1 MSDFAHLQRF
11 KSADA
16 HGTPIG
22 HIIGFHAKAGGL
34 GRDGLG
40 QRPKILL
47 FDHIGDLKQDWLRL
61 QSEPH
66 VMIHQ
71 SYAWCETWSYHHDA
85 QTLFIALKSGAQ
97 IEMIL
102 PLELVKTPMGTCAQM
117 IGTAHSNGNFPLASR
132 TFLQACPPDFMTW
145 LTRELV
151 QMNLPFDVISLDR
164 MRPTFYHQKNVFLSG
179 NHFQNQNA
187 SFQLNLLGDFDS
199 TLAQISA
206 KKRRKE
212 HRKTHNKLQRLGG
225 YSLCKATSPEQIDQ
239 ALDAFFRLKSARFEK
254 FGIADAFAAQSVQ
267 QHFRALAHLAVYETG
282 SLDLN
287 YIQMNAGEF
296 KDQIL
301 AVVATTVKDGHMI
314 CHFNAF
320 DENIGRDNNSSP
332 GIFLFYLLI
341 KQACEKG
348 LSLFDMGIGDQRYKR
363 SITNVAT
370 AHFDCFICLN
380 WRGRLLSALLRTKT
394 WLKRIAKSNHIS
406 LSTTRW
412 LKRWLTRSR

>member
-22 HIIGFHAKAGGL
+22 HIIGFHAKTRAI
-34 GRDGLG
+34 GRDGYG

-47 FDHIGDLKQDWLRL
+47 FDHIADLKQDWLRL
-61 QSEPH
+61 QTEPH
-66 VMIHQ
+66 VMVHQ
-71 SYAWCETWSYHHDA
+71 SYAWCKAWSYHHRDP
-85 QTLFIALKSGAQ
+85 TLFIALKSGAQ

-102 PLELVKTPMGTCAQM
+102 PLELVKTPLGTYAQM
-117 IGTAHSNGNFPLASR
+117 IGTTHSNGNFPLASSA
-132 TFLQACPPDFMTW
+132 FLQACPPDFMAW
-145 LTRELV
+145 LTQELRT
-151 QMNLPFDVISLDR
+151 MRLPFDGISLDR
-164 MRPTFYHQKNVFLSG
+164 MRPTFRHQKNVFLGSSQV
-179 NHFQNQNA
+179 QNQNA

-199 TLAQISA
+199 SLAQISA

-225 YSLCKATSPEQIDQ
+225 YSCHKATSPGQIDQ
-239 ALDAFFRLKSARFEK
+239 ALDAFFRLKSARFETL
-254 FGIADAFAAQSVQ
+254 GIVDAFAEHSVQ
-267 QHFRALAHLAVYETG
+267 EHFRALAHLGADETG
-282 SLDLN
+282 HLELH
-287 YIQMNAGEF
+287 YIQMNAGKF

-341 KQACEKG
+341 KQACENG

-363 SITNVAT
+363 SITNLET
-370 AHFDCFICLN
+370 AHFDCVISLN
-380 WRGRLLSALLRTKT
+380 WHGWILSVLLRTKT
-394 WLKRIAKSNHIS
+394 WLKRIAKSNHVS
-406 LSTTRW
+406 LVATRR
-412 LKRWLTRSR
+412 LKHWLTRSR